1 MKKLLIAIFTLH
13 SLFSVGQSKKVQGQS
28 KKVQGQSK
36 KVQIQ
41 VLNFKLDSLNSEII
55 KERIK
60 FESKLDDLNLKLN
73 NRDMEISNKNTE
85 LQNLK
90 EKLDNNI
97 RKVEELKVV
106 NKQNSD
112 SIKSLNKAVILSNN
126 KVDSLTKKIDL
137 FISMNPVN
145 TLLFN
150 TSTGDMIYG
159 NSLDTKNAEFED
171 YSEKYC
177 GCMNAVIKLMNQ
189 NKDYGPSGEIEI
201 DGYNQMSKSVKK
213 ITRAKQILLYN
224 LSPPECASFG
234 DPDYFSL
241 LFNKEVLNL
250 CDNW

>member
-1 MKKLLIAIFTLH
+1 MKKLLIILFTFQ
-13 SLFSVGQSKKVQGQS
+13 SLLSSGQSKKE
-28 KKVQGQSK
+28 
-36 KVQIQ
+36 QIQ
-41 VLNFKLDSLNSEII
+41 VLNFKVDSLNSELN
-55 KERIK
+55 KERKKI
-60 FESKLDDLNLKLN
+60 ESKLDALNSSLDSRN
-73 NRDMEISNKNTE
+73 IEISNKNTE
-85 LQNLK
+85 LQNLRK
-90 EKLDNNI
+90 KLEINI
-97 RKVEELKVV
+97 SIVEELKVV

-112 SIKSLNKAVILSNN
+112 SIKSLNKAVLLSNN

-137 FISMNPVN
+137 IISMNPVN

-177 GCMNAVIKLMNQ
+177 GCMSAVIKLMNQ
-189 NKDYGPSGEIEI
+189 NKDYDEAMGGYGI
-201 DGYNQMSKSVKK
+201 DGYNQMSKTEKK

-241 LFNKEVLNL
+241 LFDKEVLDL

>member
-1 MKKLLIAIFTLH
+1 MKKLLIILFTFQ
-13 SLFSVGQSKKVQGQS
+13 SLLSSGQSKKE
-28 KKVQGQSK
+28 
-36 KVQIQ
+36 QIQ
-41 VLNFKLDSLNSEII
+41 VLNFKVDSLNSELN
-55 KERIK
+55 KERKK
-60 FESKLDDLNLKLN
+60 FESKLDALNSSLDSRN
-73 NRDMEISNKNTE
+73 IEISNKNTE
-85 LQNLK
+85 LQNLRK
-90 EKLDNNI
+90 KLEINI
-97 RKVEELKVV
+97 SKVEELKVV

-112 SIKSLNKAVILSNN
+112 SIKSLNKAVLLSNN

-137 FISMNPVN
+137 IISMNPVN

-177 GCMNAVIKLMNQ
+177 GCMSAVIKLMNQ
-189 NKDYGPSGEIEI
+189 NKDYDEAMGGYGI
-201 DGYNQMSKSVKK
+201 DGYNQMSKAEKK

-241 LFNKEVLNL
+241 LFDKEVLNL

>member
-1 MKKLLIAIFTLH
+1 MKKLLIILFTFQ
-13 SLFSVGQSKKVQGQS
+13 SLLSSGQSKKE
-28 KKVQGQSK
+28 
-36 KVQIQ
+36 QIQ
-41 VLNFKLDSLNSEII
+41 VLNFKVDSLNSELN
-55 KERIK
+55 KERKK
-60 FESKLDDLNLKLN
+60 FESKLDALNSSLDSRN
-73 NRDMEISNKNTE
+73 IEISNKNTE
-85 LQNLK
+85 LQNLRK
-90 EKLDNNI
+90 KLEINI
-97 RKVEELKVV
+97 SKVEELKVV

-112 SIKSLNKAVILSNN
+112 SIKSLNKAVLLSNN

-137 FISMNPVN
+137 IISMNPVN

-159 NSLDTKNAEFED
+159 NSLDTKNAEFQD

-177 GCMNAVIKLMNQ
+177 GCMSSVIKLMNQ
-189 NKDYGPSGEIEI
+189 NKDYDEAMGGYRI
-201 DGYNQMSKSVKK
+201 DGYNQMSKTEKK

-241 LFNKEVLNL
+241 LFDKEVLDL

>member
-1 MKKLLIAIFTLH
+1 MKKILIVIFTFH
-13 SLFSVGQSKKVQGQS
+13 SFLSSGQSKKE
-28 KKVQGQSK
+28 
-36 KVQIQ
+36 QIQ
-41 VLNFKLDSLNSEII
+41 VLNFKLDSLNSELN
-55 KERIK
+55 KERKI
-60 FESKLDDLNLKLN
+60 FESKLDNLNSSLK
-73 NRDMEISNKNTE
+73 NRDIEISNKNTE

-90 EKLDNNI
+90 EKLDYNI
-97 RKVEELKVV
+97 SKVEELKVV

-112 SIKSLNKAVILSNN
+112 SIKLLNKAVLLSNN

-145 TLLFN
+145 TLLYN
-150 TSTGDMIYG
+150 TSTGDMLYG
-159 NSLDTKNAEFED
+159 NPLDTKNAEFED

-189 NKDYGPSGEIEI
+189 NKDYDEALGGYGI
-201 DGYNQMSKSVKK
+201 DGYDQMSKSVKK

-224 LSPPECASFG
+224 LSPPDCASFG

-241 LFNKEVLNL
+241 LFDKEVLNL

>member
-1 MKKLLIAIFTLH
+1 MKRLLIVIFTFQ
-13 SLFSVGQSKKVQGQS
+13 SLLSFGQSKKE
-28 KKVQGQSK
+28 
-36 KVQIQ
+36 QIQ
-41 VLNFKLDSLNSEII
+41 VLNFKLDSLNSELN
-55 KERIK
+55 KERKI
-60 FESKLDDLNLKLN
+60 FESKLDNLNSSLN
-73 NRDMEISNKNTE
+73 NRDIEISNKNTE

-90 EKLDNNI
+90 EKLNNNI

-112 SIKSLNKAVILSNN
+112 SIKSLNKAVLLSNN

-189 NKDYGPSGEIEI
+189 NKDYDEAMGGYGI

-241 LFNKEVLNL
+241 LFDKKVLNL